1 MEPFKI
7 QVEVKLSDE
16 TIEAIKRI
24 ALAAIFTKLTPEAQE
39 EIEKN
44 TFKEDEP
51 EKDAQPAEAPAA
63 EAPAAETVGDM
74 PEEIAEPA
82 PAQAKAE
89 EISDDVIA
97 AKTREAVAELKRQ
110 KRSSTLIRSEI
121 FAKYE
126 ISQSIKC
133 PQERRAEFL
142 ADLEAL
148 VSAE

>member
-16 TIEAIKRI
+16 TIEAIKKI
-24 ALAAIFTKLTPEAQE
+24 AARAIFTKLTPEAQE

-51 EKDAQPAEAPAA
+51 EKEPQPA

-82 PAQAKAE
+82 PVQDKAE

>member
-16 TIEAIKRI
+16 TIEAIKKI
-24 ALAAIFTKLTPEAQE
+24 ALAAIFSKLTPEAQE

-51 EKDAQPAEAPAA
+51 EKDAQPA

-142 ADLEAL
+142 VDLEAL
-148 VSAE
+148 VSAK